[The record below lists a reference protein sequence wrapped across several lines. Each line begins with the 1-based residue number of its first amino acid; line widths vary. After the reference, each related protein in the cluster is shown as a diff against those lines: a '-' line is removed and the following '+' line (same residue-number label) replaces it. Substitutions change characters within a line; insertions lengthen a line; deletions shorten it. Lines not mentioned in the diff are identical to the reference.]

1 MKDTKKHLQQI
12 SMVKDKA
19 KKMTDREKQRSNQSA
34 WEVQRRSKGEGL
46 SVGDVAKRAG
56 VSVQTIHFYESKG
69 LIVSTRNAGNQRRFH
84 GNMLRRVAII
94 KSAQKLGLSLNE
106 ISEAFA
112 TLPKTKSPTTN
123 QWQQMSK
130 NWREKLQNKIDSLI
144 ALRDQLDSCIGCG
157 CLSIKS
163 CSLRN
168 PEDSASNDGVG
179 AVFLK

>member
-1 MKDTKKHLQQI
+1 
-12 SMVKDKA
+12 
-19 KKMTDREKQRSNQSA
+19 MTEQK
-34 WEVQRRSKGEGL
+34 RRAGDGF

-56 VSVQTIHFYESKG
+56 VSVQTIHFYESKE
-69 LIVSTRNAGNQRRFH
+69 LIVSSRNAGNQRRFH
-84 GNMLRRVAII
+84 GNMLRRIAII

-112 TLPKTKSPTTN
+112 TLPKTKSPTTK

-130 NWREKLQNKIDSLI
+130 SWRDKLQNKIDSLI

-168 PEDSASNDGVG
+168 PNDTASSKGVG